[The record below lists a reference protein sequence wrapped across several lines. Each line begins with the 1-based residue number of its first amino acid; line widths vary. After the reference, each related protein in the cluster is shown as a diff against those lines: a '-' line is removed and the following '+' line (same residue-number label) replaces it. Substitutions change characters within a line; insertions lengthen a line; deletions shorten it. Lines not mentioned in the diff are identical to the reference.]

1 MLEMHGVSRL
11 FRSMDD
17 MIPGYVNDGIVIG
30 EETLQRKTEAIRGF
44 CKALVRALRFIR
56 RNEGEAR
63 KSLPYYTSVP
73 AEVAMQCALREVSPD
88 GREPLDLIRF
98 QIRMFRHFGFL
109 SGDIDIQRII
119 DYGFLPPAKP
129 GWEKER
135 KEEIRFDERRWLK
148 AISEHS

>member
-17 MIPGYVNDGIVIG
+17 MIPGYVVDGIVMG

-44 CKALVRALRFIR
+44 CKALVRAFRFIR
-56 RNEGEAR
+56 HNEQEAR

-73 AEVAMQCALREVSPD
+73 IEVAMKCALREVSPD

-109 SGDIDIQRII
+109 SGDVDIQRII

-135 KEEIRFDERRWLK
+135 KEEIRFDEREWLK
-148 AISEHS
+148 AISEPS